1 MPAEVIN
8 ATEKNKLA
16 VHYYVRALALGIP
29 AIFLGLQIA
38 GWIGFVRI
46 IADGHGE
53 CWCGRHLQR
62 TDAFLLGITASGL
75 VSCHLLIHDLTIMIV
90 PLFLVLDHCL
100 FSEGKGQNLFRTS
113 ALVLAAPFSWRS
125 PQHTLSCCD
134 SGFHF
139 CCADALRQ
147 VRSKRAGQL
156 VAAEEFTALFR
167 IVKT

>member
-75 VSCHLLIHDLTIMIV
+75 VSYHLLIHDLTIMIV

-113 ALVLAAPFSWRS
+113 ALVLAAPILMAVSAA
-125 PQHTLSCCD
+125 
-134 SGFHF
+134 HF
-139 CCADALRQ
+139 Y
-147 VRSKRAGQL
+147 L
-156 VAAEEFTALFR
+156 VAIPVSIFAVLMHSGKSAQIEQGSLLQPRSLPLSFGS
-167 IVKT
+167 

>member
-38 GWIGFVRI
+38 GWIGFVGI

-53 CWCGRHLQR
+53 CWCARHLQS

-75 VSCHLLIHDLTIMIV
+75 VSYHLLIHDLTIMIV

-113 ALVLAAPFSWRS
+113 ALVLAAPILMAVSAAHFYLISIPVS
-125 PQHTLSCCD
+125 IFAVLLM
-134 SGFHF
+134 HF
-139 CCADALRQ
+139 CKSDQRERGSFLPR
-147 VRSKRAGQL
+147 
-156 VAAEEFTALFR
+156 
-167 IVKT
+167 

>member
-53 CWCGRHLQR
+53 CWCGRHLQS

-75 VSCHLLIHDLTIMIV
+75 VSYHLLIHDLTIMIV

-113 ALVLAAPFSWRS
+113 ALVLAAPILMAVSAAHFYLIAIPVSIFAVLMHSGKSAQREQGSLLQPRS
-125 PQHTLSCCD
+125 LPLSFG
-134 SGFHF
+134 S
-139 CCADALRQ
+139 
-147 VRSKRAGQL
+147 
-156 VAAEEFTALFR
+156 
-167 IVKT
+167 

>member
-75 VSCHLLIHDLTIMIV
+75 VSYHLLIHDLTITIV
-90 PLFLVLDHCL
+90 SLFLVLDHCL

-113 ALVLAAPFSWRS
+113 ALVLAAPILMAVSAA
-125 PQHTLSCCD
+125 
-134 SGFHF
+134 HF
-139 CCADALRQ
+139 Y
-147 VRSKRAGQL
+147 L
-156 VAAEEFTALFR
+156 VAIPVSIFAVLMHSGKSAQIEQGSLLQPRSLPLSFGS
-167 IVKT
+167 

>member
-62 TDAFLLGITASGL
+62 TDAFLLGIPASGL
-75 VSCHLLIHDLTIMIV
+75 VSYHLLIHDLTIMIV

-113 ALVLAAPFSWRS
+113 ALVLAAPILMAVSAAHFYLIAIPVSIFAVLLMHSGKSAQREQGSLLPRS
-125 PQHTLSCCD
+125 LPLSFG
-134 SGFHF
+134 S
-139 CCADALRQ
+139 
-147 VRSKRAGQL
+147 
-156 VAAEEFTALFR
+156 
-167 IVKT
+167 

>member
-75 VSCHLLIHDLTIMIV
+75 VSYHLLIHDLTIMIV

-113 ALVLAAPFSWRS
+113 ALVLAAPILIAVSAA
-125 PQHTLSCCD
+125 
-134 SGFHF
+134 HF
-139 CCADALRQ
+139 Y
-147 VRSKRAGQL
+147 L
-156 VAAEEFTALFR
+156 VAIPVSIFAVLMHSGKSAQREQGSLLQPRSLPLSFGS
-167 IVKT
+167 

>member
-75 VSCHLLIHDLTIMIV
+75 VSYHLLIHDLTIMIV

-113 ALVLAAPFSWRS
+113 ALVLAAPILMAVSAA
-125 PQHTLSCCD
+125 
-134 SGFHF
+134 HF
-139 CCADALRQ
+139 Y
-147 VRSKRAGQL
+147 L
-156 VAAEEFTALFR
+156 VAIPVSIFAVLMHSGKSAQREQGSLLQPRSLPLSFGS
-167 IVKT
+167 

>member
-16 VHYYVRALALGIP
+16 VPYYVRALALGIP

-53 CWCGRHLQR
+53 CWCGRHLQL

-75 VSCHLLIHDLTIMIV
+75 VSYHLLIHDLTIMIV

-100 FSEGKGQNLFRTS
+100 FSEGKVRISSELRPSFS
-113 ALVLAAPFSWRS
+113 LPPFSWRS
-125 PQHTLSCCD
+125 PQHTFIL
-134 SGFHF
+134 
-139 CCADALRQ
+139 LR
-147 VRSKRAGQL
+147 
-156 VAAEEFTALFR
+156 FR
-167 IVKT
+167 FPFLLC